1 MSNID
6 RPLGATPSN
15 LPLEQEIES
24 VLHRLQQRRR
34 SVAGQHTA
42 LHTQLQAKMR
52 MPRALLLAAS
62 IGLGFGFINRARH
75 GPKPVTAPQ
84 GEVPANAGAAR
95 WIPTL
100 LAVVNSVMALQAF
113 KSR

>member
-1 MSNID
+1 MSNTD
-6 RPLGATPSN
+6 RRLGAEPHT
-15 LPLEQEIES
+15 LPLKQEIES
-24 VLHRLQQRRR
+24 TLHRLQQRRR
-34 SVAGQHTA
+34 SVAGQQTA

-62 IGLGFGFINRARH
+62 IGLGFGFVKRARP
-75 GPKPVTAPQ
+75 GPKPAAAPQ
-84 GEVPANAGAAR
+84 GEVPATAGAAR